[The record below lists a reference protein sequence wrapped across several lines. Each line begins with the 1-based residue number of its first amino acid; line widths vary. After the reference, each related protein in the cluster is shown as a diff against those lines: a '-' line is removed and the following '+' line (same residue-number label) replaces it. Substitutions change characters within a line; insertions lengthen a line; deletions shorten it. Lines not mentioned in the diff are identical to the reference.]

1 MNPKVSIITP
11 CYNASLFIN
20 DLVLSLNEMSFSDW
34 ECILINDGSTDD
46 TIVKLE
52 ALKSDKRFIIFTT
65 NRIGVSNARNLG
77 LKNANGKYIQFLDAD
92 DFLQK
97 EKLFMHINCL
107 ENNSNFDVVFS
118 DALYFDDNN
127 LDNLYKQ
134 KWSLKAPVSELEG
147 DTEFTYTKLL
157 EGNRFVISGPL
168 FRRNL
173 SSIKEGFIDDLNYN
187 EDWEFWL
194 RLARN
199 GARFKF
205 VDGNDAKSLIRVHT
219 GNSSKNLNGMFV
231 SELMIY
237 RSIIS
242 SEKSNSK
249 HRNMAKKYYLFT
261 WLEILKR
268 MLKGDSINALQ
279 ILRSLKNSKS
289 ILIQ

>member
-1 MNPKVSIITP
+1 MNPKVSIIIP

-20 DLVLSLNEMSFSDW
+20 ELVLSLNAMSFVDW
-34 ECILINDGSTDD
+34 ECIFINDGSTDD

-52 ALKSDKRFIIFTT
+52 ALKSDKRFRIFTT
-65 NRIGVSNARNLG
+65 QRIGVSNARNLG

-92 DFLQK
+92 DFLQS
-97 EKLFMHINCL
+97 EKLFVHTNYL
-107 ENNSNFDVVFS
+107 ENNSNIDVVFS
-118 DALYFDDNN
+118 DALYFDNKN
-127 LDNLYKQ
+127 LDSPYQQ

-147 DTEFTYTKLL
+147 DAEITYTKLL

-168 FRRNL
+168 FRRNI
-173 SSIKEGFIDDLNYN
+173 SSIKDGFIDDLNYN

-205 VDGNDAKSLIRVHT
+205 VDGNDAKSLIRVHA

-231 SELMIY
+231 SELLIY
-237 RSIIS
+237 RSIIL

-249 HRNMAKKYYLFT
+249 HLNIAKKYYLYT

-279 ILRSLKNSKS
+279 ISSSLKNSK
-289 ILIQ
+289 LIMIQ